1 MLTSDII
8 IEIFV
13 EVDGL
18 CKEFDV
24 LIEKY
29 RFEAKLMMQ

>member
-1 MLTSDII
+1 MLTSDKI

-13 EVDGL
+13 EVDDFW
-18 CKEFDV
+18 KEFDV

-29 RFEAKLMMQ
+29 RLKS